1 MIKQMKLQN
10 KFFNHVKYQIR
21 LKTSM
26 KGSDVVFDCVHL
38 LHLKCHKINFKCGR
52 FFVFFPIG

>member
-10 KFFNHVKYQIR
+10 KFFNNVKCQIR

-52 FFVFFPIG
+52 CFVYLPIG